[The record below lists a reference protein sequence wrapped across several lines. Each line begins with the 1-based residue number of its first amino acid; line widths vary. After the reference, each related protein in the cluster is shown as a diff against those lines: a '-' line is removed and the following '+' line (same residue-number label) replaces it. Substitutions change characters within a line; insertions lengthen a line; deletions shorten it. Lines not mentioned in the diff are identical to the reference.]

1 MTDSYLTKKKHFE
14 NRFASLKQARSRLE
28 NEWKDIRSFLAPDT
42 GCFDDPISNKNS
54 NKDPYYTQNINTLPM
69 YYINNL
75 STAMVSNLT
84 PSRLKW
90 FKLSVEDE
98 TREESIWLT
107 NATNKLYRLYESAG
121 LYENLYASFKETIL
135 YGCNMLGVQRDMRT
149 AFRFIPTTIGE
160 YWAQEGQDGAI
171 NSCYRNFALTNRQ
184 LLEKFGAENL
194 PKKILD
200 ALERDNTEE
209 YHTIIHCVEPNPNY
223 LPQFKNYN
231 NKPFLSAYYLDD
243 DNSEGFLDFRTT
255 SYFPFMCA
263 RWERVEN
270 NSYGVGLGRQVLGD
284 VKSLQAYERDLAKAN
299 KKMID
304 PPLRA
309 SNQLRNAKTDVSANG
324 ITYTDDPNGVLPLYN
339 VNYATREALENI
351 TRITQ
356 RIYQLTYNDLF
367 YALLNK
373 DKSMSATEAQGIQQ
387 EKMTML
393 GSVVERLQ
401 TEFLKNLVETTFTI
415 AYQDGWLGTPPDSL
429 VGKNMRVEYT
439 SLLAM
444 SQDINDL
451 SMVERYL
458 RFVSSVAGINPAAA
472 RKPDILAMCDFYA
485 KRLGIDQSLNVP
497 NDVVK
502 EQEAQAIQAQQQAQQ
517 AQIQQD
523 NLVAQAKAAK
533 DMAQAQTISGGAL
546 EELYGQ

>member
-1 MTDSYLTKKKHFE
+1 MISKYLTKKKHFE
-14 NRFASLKQARSRLE
+14 NRFSALKDNRSRLE
-28 NEWKDIRSFLAPDT
+28 SEWKDIRSFLAPDT
-42 GCFDDPISNKNS
+42 GCFDDPVSDKKS

-90 FKLSVEDE
+90 FRISIEDM

-107 NATNKLYRLYESAG
+107 NATNKLYRLYEAAG
-121 LYENLYASFKETIL
+121 LYENLYGTFKEAIL
-135 YGCNMLGVQRDMRT
+135 YGCDMLGVQRDPRT
-149 AFRFIPTTIGE
+149 AFRFIPMTVGE
-160 YWAQEGQDGAI
+160 YWTNEGQEGVI
-171 NSCYRNFALTNRQ
+171 NSCYRNFALTNMQ
-184 LLEKFGAENL
+184 LLEKFGKENL
-194 PKKILD
+194 PDRILD
-200 ALERDNTEE
+200 ALAKDNTEE
-209 YHTIIHCVEPNPNY
+209 LHTVIHCVEPNPNY

-231 NKPFLSAYYLDD
+231 NKPYLSVYYLED
-243 DNSEGFLDFRTT
+243 DNTDRFLDYRTT

-270 NSYGVGLGRQVLGD
+270 NPYGVGLGRQILGD

-309 SNQLRNAKTDVSANG
+309 SNQLKNAKKDASANG
-324 ITYTDDPNGVLPLYN
+324 ITYTDDPNGFLPLYN

-367 YALLNK
+367 YALLDK

-401 TEFLKNLVETTFTI
+401 TEFLKNLVETTFMI
-415 AYQDGWLGTPPDSL
+415 AYQDGWFGTPPESL

-451 SMVERYL
+451 SLVERYL
-458 RFVSSVAGINPAAA
+458 RFVSSVAGINPVAA

-485 KRLGIDQSLNVP
+485 QRLGIDQSLNVP
-497 NDVVK
+497 NDVVE
-502 EQEAQAIQAQQQAQQ
+502 EQEAQAQQAQMEAQQ
-517 AQIQQD
+517 AQIQQQ

-546 EELYGQ
+546 EEVYGG